1 MKKVLLSLA
10 LGLFAANAMAA
21 PVIIANPAAGEA
33 LSDAEA
39 KKLFLGKLKKLP
51 NGTKPVV
58 VEYNDGTDIRSEFH
72 GVVTGKSDSQL
83 QAYWSKLVFTGKAN
97 PPKTMGS
104 SAAVLA
110 EVSSNP
116 AAVGYVDESEV
127 TGSVVVIYTP

>member
-10 LGLFAANAMAA
+10 LGLFTANSIAA
-21 PVIIANPAAGEA
+21 PVVIANPAAGDA
-33 LSDAEA
+33 ISDAQA

-58 VEYNDGTDIRSEFH
+58 VEYNDGIAIRTDFH
-72 GVVTGKSDSQL
+72 GAVTGKSDSQL

-97 PPKTMGS
+97 PPKTVGS

-110 EVSSNP
+110 EVASNP